1 MQFRVCR
8 PYERPA
14 PFVRIATMS
23 ASRRLLTVLLLAGL
37 PVLAAAQPTVAG
49 PGIGERGGPP
59 RSERPAPRGA
69 GPAAHGVRPV
79 SREREPV
86 ANAEARQSRRSVSEA
101 VRWVQRSTGGQIL
114 GAELVPYEGRNIT
127 RVKYM
132 DDRGRV
138 RYMDDPG
145 PGERSRRS
153 SRRDDHSNRW
163 TMGSRQLPATY

>member
-1 MQFRVCR
+1 MQSRVCR

-59 RSERPAPRGA
+59 RGERPVPRGERPAP
-69 GPAAHGVRPV
+69 HGERPV
-79 SREREPV
+79 SREPH
-86 ANAEARQSRRSVSEA
+86 AHAEARQSRRSVSEA
-101 VRWVQRSTGGQIL
+101 VRWVQRSTGGEIL
-114 GAELVPYEGRNIT
+114 GAELGPYEGRNIT